1 MHPTAS
7 PRRQIVLEFTAP
19 PSGPEDDKP
28 RRFRESLSAVE
39 VTDHGRTLFLGVD
52 ETIAASP
59 TIERL
64 SAVEG
69 GYGAHESL
77 LVQDFLDL
85 PDDSV
90 RKGRVG
96 EVDIE
101 GLAIAGSFLWVVGSH
116 SARRKKPK
124 HRSEE
129 EDLARLAR
137 VELEANRLLLGRIPI
152 VERTTGTTL
161 VRRDGARQS
170 AQLVEDL
177 RDALADDPLVGPF
190 LRTYRNDAGDRVSIP
205 GKENGFDIEGIAVR
219 PGPDDTC
226 SVFLGL
232 RGPVLRGFATVL
244 EIAVAP
250 RKKADELVLHELPG
264 TQSKKYRRHLLDLD
278 GLGIRDLR
286 SDGDNLLILA
296 GPTMTL
302 NGETNVYRWV
312 GGLTRKE
319 ESLTRRSS
327 GELDRLLRL
336 PYGDG
341 DDRPEGFT
349 VLPSGELLVVY
360 DKPAEARLRGDD
372 GAMADVFAQTSGD
385 SPT

>member
-1 MHPTAS
+1 MHSAALPS
-7 PRRQIVLEFTAP
+7 RQLLLDFAAP
-19 PSGPEDDKP
+19 LTNPEKKA

-39 VTDHGRTLFLGVD
+39 VTDRGRTLFVGVD

-77 LVQDFLDL
+77 LVQDLLDL
-85 PDDSV
+85 HDDSV

-124 HRSEE
+124 YRSAE
-129 EDLARLAR
+129 EDFARLAR
-137 VELEANRLLLGRIPI
+137 VELEPNRLLLGRIPI
-152 VERTTGTTL
+152 VEGTTGTTL
-161 VRRDGARQS
+161 ARRDGERRS
-170 AQLVEDL
+170 AELVDDL
-177 RDALADDPLVGPF
+177 RAALADDPLVGPF
-190 LRTYRNDAGDRVSIP
+190 LRSYKNDAGDRVSIP

-219 PGPDDTC
+219 PGPDEAC
-226 SVFLGL
+226 SIFLGL
-232 RGPVLRGFATVL
+232 RGPVLRGFATLL

-250 RKKADELVLHELPG
+250 GKKAGELVLRELSG
-264 TQSKKYRRHLLDLD
+264 AGRTKYRRHLLDLD

-286 SDGDNLLILA
+286 GDGEDLLILA

-302 NGETNVYRWV
+302 NGETNIYRWA
-312 GGLTRKE
+312 GGLARTE

-327 GELDRLLRL
+327 GELERLLRL

-360 DKPAEARLRGDD
+360 DKPAEARLRGDH
-372 GAMADVFAQTSGD
+372 GAMADIFAFESA
-385 SPT
+385 